1 MKAPDMHMLQ
11 KISKRDFSILIGNTL
26 DHFDTALY
34 GFLAPLLAPIF
45 FPAAEPIVSLILAYS
60 IVATGVITRPIGT
73 YIFGILAGIH
83 GPLVSLSYS
92 LIGVAVTTVMIGL
105 VPSYELAGP
114 IAPVILIIVRSVRGI
129 FAAGESTIAKLFIL
143 EDKTTSQALESSYL
157 YQTSA
162 IAGILLA
169 SLASTIVIY
178 FEIKQGWRICFW
190 LGGITAFSGYFL
202 RRYKSDE
209 SSTAKVKL
217 LNSYGIGGVMILF
230 NHKSNII
237 RIALVN
243 SFSHITYA
251 IPFVVMNSVIPMIT
265 DIDLKTMM
273 SFNTI
278 LLVFDML
285 LIPLVG
291 RKLTSYAPNK
301 IMFYSA
307 LSLAITILPL
317 WYFTYH
323 ASLFYICCVRIW
335 IVFWG
340 VVFLCPLNLWCSSLI
355 EGRDKYIVVGIANA
369 IGASTIGKMTPA
381 ICLSLYYYT
390 GSYVSI
396 GWYVI
401 AIISLTLIGLITSK
415 S

>member
-1 MKAPDMHMLQ
+1 
-11 KISKRDFSILIGNTL
+11 
-26 DHFDTALY
+26 
-34 GFLAPLLAPIF
+34 
-45 FPAAEPIVSLILAYS
+45 
-60 IVATGVITRPIGT
+60 
-73 YIFGILAGIH
+73 
-83 GPLVSLSYS
+83 
-92 LIGVAVTTVMIGL
+92 
-105 VPSYELAGP
+105 
-114 IAPVILIIVRSVRGI
+114 
-129 FAAGESTIAKLFIL
+129 
-143 EDKTTSQALESSYL
+143 
-157 YQTSA
+157 
-162 IAGILLA
+162 
-169 SLASTIVIY
+169 
-178 FEIKQGWRICFW
+178 
-190 LGGITAFSGYFL
+190 
-202 RRYKSDE
+202 
-209 SSTAKVKL
+209 
-217 LNSYGIGGVMILF
+217 MILF

-317 WYFTYH
+317 WYFTYQ

-390 GSYVSI
+390 GSHVSI